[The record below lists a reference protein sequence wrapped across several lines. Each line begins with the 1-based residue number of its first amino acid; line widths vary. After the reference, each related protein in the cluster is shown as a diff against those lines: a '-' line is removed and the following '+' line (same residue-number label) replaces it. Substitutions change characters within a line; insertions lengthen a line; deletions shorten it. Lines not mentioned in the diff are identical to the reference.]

1 MAGEKVEEKS
11 EDEENNT
18 APRKRLVQ
26 SDSSED
32 EETAHQA
39 KGRSDTAG
47 TATAL
52 QSAQAKPC
60 TKGKTGK
67 NENLSSDDAEEEDF
81 ESSSESEESDEDFE
95 SDDDDFKGKKCK
107 GSKQQVAARKSDVK
121 STTSR
126 AAALGGPGRKRQVSC
141 LACHIIRSVHKSDC
155 DGHRAKKCRRPM
167 PIKLKEAAIQRERLQ
182 L

>member
-1 MAGEKVEEKS
+1 MAGEEGEDKS
-11 EDEENNT
+11 EDEGNKT

-32 EETAHQA
+32 EGAAHQA
-39 KGRSDTAG
+39 EGRSDTAG
-47 TATAL
+47 TRTAL
-52 QSAQAKPC
+52 QGAQTKPR
-60 TKGKTGK
+60 TKGKTGR
-67 NENLSSDDAEEEDF
+67 NQNVSSDDAGEEDF

-107 GSKQQVAARKSDVK
+107 GGKQAVAARKADVK

-141 LACHIIRSVHKSDC
+141 LRMSCCPFCPCK
-155 DGHRAKKCRRPM
+155 
-167 PIKLKEAAIQRERLQ
+167 
-182 L
+182 